1 MCKPLPSRLSP
12 GRIPGEGF
20 LTLRPISAF
29 AASTTVVVMSNIS
42 SNDRIDE
49 VAAGDLV
56 NVDRGSGEKPYKVVH
71 KDAGEGGGV
80 VVTFEDDD
88 GETFQVEYAA
98 GDIVTRSLQAKWES
112 TQSPT
117 PHNPNTP

>member
-1 MCKPLPSRLSP
+1 
-12 GRIPGEGF
+12 
-20 LTLRPISAF
+20 
-29 AASTTVVVMSNIS
+29 MSNIS
-42 SNDRIDE
+42 SNDRIDD
-49 VAAGDLV
+49 VAAGDLM

-80 VVTFEDDD
+80 LVTFEDDD

-117 PHNPNTP
+117 ENTLSSPDQSIGCARHS